1 MSLTEGD
8 VRVAIGDLLK
18 QKWDSTR
25 VADYALDDDSASK
38 SIGLHLRGSVRT
50 DRPLPQLTLVDV
62 SNVGSFFGTAG
73 DGTGPVIRFDGRVDV
88 RAFVGSAE
96 DVPGGEAPAL
106 LSRAIAREAKLIVQS
121 TIDGLVDPATGGALA
136 YRVGVLNGPTSR
148 PDPEAP
154 DEHRGDVEVGYK
166 QLETTPQR

>member
-1 MSLTEGD
+1 MSLIEDD
-8 VRVAIGDLLK
+8 VRVALGDLLK
-18 QKWDSTR
+18 SKWQSP
-25 VADYALDDDSASK
+25 AGYALDDDSASK

-106 LSRAIAREAKLIVQS
+106 LARAIAREATEIVKA
-121 TIDGLVDPATGGALA
+121 TPEGLSDPATGEALA
-136 YRVGVLNGPTSR
+136 YRLEVRDGPTSR